1 MLAWQA
7 QHEATVTLE
16 RERVEARQRQR
27 RLAVV
32 AGISLAAFALMAVLA
47 AYALSQRSSARHQAA
62 LAETRR
68 TQAVRAAQKARIAN
82 HRAQVALGQAIAAK
96 KRTQQLN
103 DQLAV
108 QNDELT
114 ASQNEVTQADTQ
126 LQAKNTQ
133 LDQTN
138 TALNDKNAQLD
149 QANGQLSTSNARLNQ
164 ANSDLR
170 VARTK
175 ADQQRRTAEHA
186 TAVAQRATQRT
197 RADAQLE
204 QAQAE
209 LATDPVKSV
218 HDVLEADSKSHPA
231 HVESTLRSAL
241 LALHVQAELPSTG
254 AAAAATY
261 SPDGALVGVADR
273 RGVVRLYRIANHALV
288 APLDNGAP
296 LNAVAFSPDG
306 LTLAAAAKDGRVRLW
321 DVQSRALRATLEHGA
336 PAVAVAF
343 SSDGRVV
350 ATGGGTS
357 VKLWDAASG
366 VELRR
371 LALGRPLRS
380 IAFSRDGSLLL
391 TVSNEAS
398 AHVWDAVSGEL
409 LATLPQRAEVTSAAF
424 SPDGSLVVTGSRDST
439 GAIWQSR
446 TGSLVAPLV
455 GHTSQILAVAFSP
468 TGDRVATGSVD
479 GSTRVWNLDGHLIDT
494 ERGTTFAIDA
504 VAFSP
509 DGQSIVSASTD
520 GTAFTFGPAQYTQ
533 HLLGQDGPLRAAAF
547 APDGSTVMT
556 VGGSGAWVWE
566 PYGEP
571 VLRGIHRGKGIAT
584 SVAFDPTGR
593 FLASGGEDGDVV
605 VQRAHG
611 GPLRTLHLGSPIV
624 SLAWAS
630 NGVLAIAA
638 HDGSVHLR
646 PAGGARDARVITHG
660 STLVAAASRADGA
673 VVATAGTDG
682 VVRIWDADSGAL
694 QRELQPPAGIT
705 SVAVDPTGRYVAI
718 GDGKV
723 VLVYRLAD
731 GVLRATLAGHA
742 DRVNAVAYSPD
753 GAQLASAS
761 RDHDVRVWSMRS
773 FQSVATLRRHTAFVS
788 GVSFSPDGR
797 WIASAGPSKAGIWAA
812 RPERPARALPRV
824 RSWQHAADHERRVL
838 GTQVGARDSVA
849 RRQHP
854 RRRLRAVRDARAAR
868 GVRQGSARKPRS
880 MRRGTSCRR
889 RRARRRRRLRGRL
902 PSARRA
908 RRARRDRL
916 EHDRVPAA
924 SPASCCRSGPAL
936 AAARRLAE
944 LRTGSGP
951 ATSRRR
957 DGPAA
962 AVPSPVDMARRRP
975 DRVPTRRR
983 GRASV
988 RDDVRRP
995 DLRPFGRDRPCDL
1008 ALRQR
1013 PLRLGVS
1020 SRFRRPR
1027 RPDLHRALVRC
1038 RRRRATTG
1046 PWSRW
1051 TSAGAAS
1058 AGNGGSGRRSPRH
1071 SS

>member
-1 MLAWQA
+1 MRC
-7 QHEATVTLE
+7 HN
-16 RERVEARQRQR
+16 
-27 RLAVV
+27 VV
-32 AGISLAAFALMAVLA
+32 RA
-47 AYALSQRSSARHQAA
+47 HQAA

-96 KRTQQLN
+96 KKTQQLN

-114 ASQNEVTQADTQ
+114 ASQNQVTQADTQ

-170 VARTK
+170 IARTK

-343 SSDGRVV
+343 SPDGRVV

-424 SPDGSLVVTGSRDST
+424 GPDGSLVVTGSRDST
-439 GAIWQSR
+439 GAIWH
-446 TGSLVAPLV
+446 VADGKPGRAARGPHEPV
-455 GHTSQILAVAFSP
+455 LAVAFSP
-468 TGDRVATGSVD
+468 TRRPGRDRKRRREHPCVE
-479 GSTRVWNLDGHLIDT
+479 LDGHQIDT

-571 VLRGIHRGKGIAT
+571 VLRGIHRGKRRSRPRLRSIQPGASSRAAARTAT
-584 SVAFDPTGR
+584 SC
-593 FLASGGEDGDVV
+593 
-605 VQRAHG
+605 
-611 GPLRTLHLGSPIV
+611 
-624 SLAWAS
+624 S
-630 NGVLAIAA
+630 NGRTAA
-638 HDGSVHLR
+638 RCGHCTSARRSCRSLGRRTACSR
-646 PAGGARDARVITHG
+646 SQRRTAPCICGPQAGREMRVSFTHG
-660 STLVAAASRADGA
+660 STLVACGGCAHDGA

-682 VVRIWDADSGAL
+682 VVRIWDADRARSNVSSNRR
-694 QRELQPPAGIT
+694 RESRRSQSIRP
-705 SVAVDPTGRYVAI
+705 VAMSRSATARSCWSTGSPTACC
-718 GDGKV
+718 
-723 VLVYRLAD
+723 
-731 GVLRATLAGHA
+731 
-742 DRVNAVAYSPD
+742 
-753 GAQLASAS
+753 
-761 RDHDVRVWSMRS
+761 
-773 FQSVATLRRHTAFVS
+773 
-788 GVSFSPDGR
+788 
-797 WIASAGPSKAGIWAA
+797 
-812 RPERPARALPRV
+812 
-824 RSWQHAADHERRVL
+824 ERRWP
-838 GTQVGARDSVA
+838 GMPT
-849 RRQHP
+849 RQ
-854 RRRLRAVRDARAAR
+854 RRRLLTGRFAAREREPRSRCACLGHALVPVGRDAAPPH
-868 GVRQGSARKPRS
+868 GVRQ
-880 MRRGTSCRR
+880 
-889 RRARRRRRLRGRL
+889 RRLVQ
-902 PSARRA
+902 P
-908 RRARRDRL
+908 
-916 EHDRVPAA
+916 
-924 SPASCCRSGPAL
+924 
-936 AAARRLAE
+936 
-944 LRTGSGP
+944 
-951 ATSRRR
+951 
-957 DGPAA
+957 
-962 AVPSPVDMARRRP
+962 
-975 DRVPTRRR
+975 
-983 GRASV
+983 
-988 RDDVRRP
+988 
-995 DLRPFGRDRPCDL
+995 
-1008 ALRQR
+1008 
-1013 PLRLGVS
+1013 
-1020 SRFRRPR
+1020 
-1027 RPDLHRALVRC
+1027 
-1038 RRRRATTG
+1038 
-1046 PWSRW
+1046 
-1051 TSAGAAS
+1051 
-1058 AGNGGSGRRSPRH
+1058 
-1071 SS
+1071 